1 MDSHLCIL
9 ELALY
14 AVKEAP
20 HDWYTMINSYVTRLG
35 FTKGDVDE
43 NIYHILV
50 VRKCIIFFF
59 IYVDDFII
67 IGDERLI
74 RSCKE
79 DLAMEFEMKDLGL
92 IHHILR
98 LET

>member
-1 MDSHLCIL
+1 
-9 ELALY
+9 
-14 AVKEAP
+14 
-20 HDWYTMINSYVTRLG
+20 MINSYVTRLG